1 MQESRIPS
9 YAISMMKPPS
19 LFADDIITPVYVA
32 PTRSPTTF
40 RPKHHKENIQE
51 RPSCDDEEDCEEGSG
66 EPVTTEE
73 IFVTS
78 TTGPF
83 FHLIF
88 SFNSLLMLLISF
100 FFFSSLSFSLFFS
113 HFIPSSPSTLVFR
126 TLDLKSRTK
135 HTITLSV
142 LIFRAWFP
150 LVHFPVCTAVR
161 AHATDEA
168 FPHLSVRFSIDFYWP
183 SMHRKFVRWP
193 LWSGGCEVVLA
204 FHSKRGLWKYY
215 WKSVCLLSCWKEFV
229 ANISTRNSYIYI
241 VSGIFSSHD
250 FLVGSKYSLS
260 LSFSFCNRYIDLSY
274 LPFFFLFSFSRAR
287 ILQIRAFTKLRLIY
301 LNSSLKIFNF
311 NNLQFIF
318 LFLFSK

>member
-1 MQESRIPS
+1 MRESHSILRNFNDET
-9 YAISMMKPPS
+9 PS

-83 FHLIF
+83 YLI
-88 SFNSLLMLLISF
+88 FNSLVIDFFLSF
-100 FFFSSLSFSLFFS
+100 FYLSLSLSFSFLFLFYSFFS
-113 HFIPSSPSTLVFR
+113 ISCFQNTWFKLPNETHY
-126 TLDLKSRTK
+126 
-135 HTITLSV
+135 HTISIDLPRMVSSRSLSSMYYYLHTPDEV
-142 LIFRAWFP
+142 FP
-150 LVHFPVCTAVR
+150 R
-161 AHATDEA
+161 
-168 FPHLSVRFSIDFYWP
+168 HLCVRFSIDFYWP

-193 LWSGGCEVVLA
+193 LWSGGSRFWGGMVLA
-204 FHSKRGLWKYY
+204 FRSNGGLWKYY

-229 ANISTRNSYIYI
+229 VNISSKNSYIYI

-250 FLVGSKYSLS
+250 FVVGSKYSLS
-260 LSFSFCNRYIDLSY
+260 FFAIVISILLIFYSFFTSFPELEYYR
-274 LPFFFLFSFSRAR
+274 
-287 ILQIRAFTKLRLIY
+287 
-301 LNSSLKIFNF
+301 
-311 NNLQFIF
+311 
-318 LFLFSK
+318 

>member
-1 MQESRIPS
+1 M
-9 YAISMMKPPS
+9 
-19 LFADDIITPVYVA
+19 YVA

-78 TTGPF
+78 TTGPFF

-168 FPHLSVRFSIDFYWP
+168 FPRHLSVRFSIDFYWP

-260 LSFSFCNRYIDLSY
+260 LS
-274 LPFFFLFSFSRAR
+274 
-287 ILQIRAFTKLRLIY
+287 
-301 LNSSLKIFNF
+301 
-311 NNLQFIF
+311 
-318 LFLFSK
+318 LFLFVIVISIFLIFHSFFFFPFPELEYYR